1 MRKKLIFLLILLLTW
16 SCFKF
21 KESPLDPTTPTGMI
35 LKLLKDQRKIF
46 VTSNAFQGNIGG
58 GAGVPDTIGIQR
70 ADFICNNDA
79 NKPDNNTYK
88 AMIVDEITNRRAC
101 STSNCMNPNENV
113 DWVFKPN
120 TDYYRPNGRYLFTT
134 NSAGIVTTNIAESI
148 LAGSYYPYWT
158 GLASDWTISPSAH
171 CNNWTDNSSSYIGR
185 VGSSNSK
192 DSKWYSDISSPS
204 CDSSKALLCVGQ

>member
-1 MRKKLIFLLILLLTW
+1 MLLTW
-16 SCFKF
+16 SCFEF

-35 LKLLKDQRKIF
+35 LKLLKDQRRLKIF
-46 VTSNAFQGNIGG
+46 VTAEKFVGDIGG
-58 GAGVPDTIGIQR
+58 GTGVPGTNGIQR

-88 AMIVDEITNRRAC
+88 AMIVDGTNRRAC
-101 STSNCMNPNENV
+101 STSNCIDPNENV

-120 TDYYRPNGRYLFTT
+120 TDYYRPNGILYLFTT

-171 CNNWTDNSSSYIGR
+171 CNNWTDYTTSNIGR

-204 CDSSKALLCVGQ
+204 CDSSNALLCVGQ